1 MKSLYQLQQ
10 FSIYKLTY
18 ELAQKYV
25 ADICTA
31 LDLIPEVDRH
41 NPEQILASKKGDRVL
56 YSKWQHSLIALTE
69 QGEFAGV
76 VIGYERKSEGN
87 EQYPENCIY
96 LNDLAVAAN
105 YQKKGLGKFIVQS
118 WLDFNTKTG
127 FLDLDGQLRFCVQTN
142 SSDWNV
148 HVQRLYESFG
158 FTKISSKLYGNR
170 EDNVYVLQP
179 SYIIRHQ

>member
-10 FSIYKLTY
+10 FNIY
-18 ELAQKYV
+18 ELSQELAHKYV
-25 ADICTA
+25 DDIRVA

-41 NPEQILASKKGDRVL
+41 SAEQILATTKGDRVL
-56 YSKWQHSLIALTE
+56 YSKWLHSLIALTE
-69 QGEFAGV
+69 SGEFAGV

-105 YQKKGLGKFIVQS
+105 HQKKGLGKFLVRS
-118 WLDFNTKTG
+118 WLDYNSKKG
-127 FLDLDGQLRFCVQTN
+127 FLELDGQLRFCVQTN

-158 FTKISSKLYGNR
+158 FTKISSKLYSNR
-170 EDNVYVLQP
+170 EDNVYLLQLN
-179 SYIIRHQ
+179 